1 MLVPKLNPEA
11 KAFLDAN
18 ETTVFGTTVAYG
30 TVIAVTLGVLLFAF
44 GVSSGTLF
52 GWAAVAVVAFL
63 LAALLLAKF
72 LKALGRAPDLFGFAP
87 FVLLGSVVFVV
98 GLAVAVVPL
107 GPPAGGIIAMVTGAA
122 WSSIGLVWLAQVVRR
137 RFIRRA

>member
-1 MLVPKLNPEA
+1 MLVPNLTPQA

-18 ETTVFGTTVAYG
+18 ETTVFGTNAAYG
-30 TVIAVTLGVLLFAF
+30 AVIAAALGGLLFAF

-52 GWAAVAVVAFL
+52 GWAAVAAAAFF

-72 LKALGRAPDLFGFAP
+72 FKALDRAPDLFGFAP

-137 RFIRRA
+137 RFIRRD